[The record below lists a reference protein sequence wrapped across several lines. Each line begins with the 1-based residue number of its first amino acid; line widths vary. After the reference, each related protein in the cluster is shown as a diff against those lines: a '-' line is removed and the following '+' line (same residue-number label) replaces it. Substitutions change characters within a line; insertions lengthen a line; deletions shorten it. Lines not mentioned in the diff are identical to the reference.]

1 MAARSEAPNTLLTFE
16 SSQRVCMHESY
27 YTKERQGVEIRL
39 LLRRRI
45 DALDCESKRFVKQ
58 ALAVSHTT
66 NMQAIQ

>member
-16 SSQRVCMHESY
+16 SSQRVCMH
-27 YTKERQGVEIRL
+27 
-39 LLRRRI
+39 
-45 DALDCESKRFVKQ
+45 ASKRFVKQ